1 MVGGIIYGVGFLL
14 LGYIDGLWMFYMMFL
29 VISVGSSGCNP
40 IVTYIAAA
48 QWFRR
53 KRGRSMG
60 IISLGSAFSGI
71 MVYLLVVLISQ
82 FGWRTTVQVLGIASW
97 AVILPL
103 ALVFRHRPEQYGL
116 LPDGDV
122 AGTNSPVYSRRT
134 EVDFRFKEA
143 VSTRNFW
150 YLGAVFTL
158 WTLVHGAVIS
168 QLISALKLDGN
179 VSLTVA
185 GAAAAGGT
193 AIQRDRSA
201 GDGIAVRLRRQKGC
215 SCGQPGNPSDG
226 VGAVSQSC
234 DTFACY
240 SRVIFL
246 WSGVGWGDTGAVG
259 AAGRPLRCPEL
270 RHDTRRSQAVVHR
283 RRRSRSDHGRG
294 NSRRAGLL
302 PAVLLHMRRGTG
314 GNGGICDVAETASGA
329 PFNMPPLLI
338 ETRDS

>member
-1 MVGGIIYGVGFLL
+1 MVGGVIYGVGFLL

-122 AGTNSPVYSRRT
+122 AGTNSHRLLQTHGGRLSFQGGCIHAELLVPGGRVYAVDASPRGGNLPVDLCAEAGWKRI
-134 EVDFRFKEA
+134 VDGGGR
-143 VSTRNFW
+143 SGR
-150 YLGAVFTL
+150 
-158 WTLVHGAVIS
+158 
-168 QLISALKLDGN
+168 
-179 VSLTVA
+179 
-185 GAAAAGGT
+185 GGT

-201 GDGIAVRLRRQKGC
+201 GDGVSVRLRRQKGC
-215 SCGQPGNPSDG
+215 SGGQSGNPSDG
-226 VGAVSQSC
+226 VGAVSQPC

-259 AAGRPLRCPEL
+259 AAGRPVRGPEL
-270 RHDTRRSQAVVHR
+270 RHDTRRAQAYCPPREAWQV
-283 RRRSRSDHGRG
+283 RSWPG
-294 NSRRAGLL
+294 
-302 PAVLLHMRRGTG
+302 
-314 GNGGICDVAETASGA
+314 E
-329 PFNMPPLLI
+329 
-338 ETRDS
+338 